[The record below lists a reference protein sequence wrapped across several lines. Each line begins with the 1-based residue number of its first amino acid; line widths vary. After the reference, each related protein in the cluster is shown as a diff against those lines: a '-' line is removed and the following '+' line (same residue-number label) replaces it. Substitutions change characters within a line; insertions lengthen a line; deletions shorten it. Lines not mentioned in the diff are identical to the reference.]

1 MIQVE
6 LYKNEL
12 SQKTEELVASVR
24 DAINAVEVPADTV
37 SKTNSD
43 EKEEGFSL
51 KKLKKLGKW
60 VTSLFKKKSPKE
72 DYESKSRLSRSYGQ
86 TANELFKEIERIHK
100 ENSTKW
106 SEFIELQRQKL
117 NAEIK
122 SSGLEEALQTKMLD
136 SQISNSVL
144 RFKVID
150 ELSVLNDLGRKG
162 ESKAFEEYK
171 EGFFNRYRAA
181 VDDAKKI
188 QFEIYDKLQ

>member
-24 DAINAVEVPADTV
+24 DAINAVEVLTDTV

-51 KKLKKLGKW
+51 KKAIKW
-60 VTSLFKKKSPKE
+60 FTSFKKKSPKE

-171 EGFFNRYRAA
+171 EGFLNRYRVA
-181 VDDAKKI
+181 VEDAKKI

>member
-24 DAINAVEVPADTV
+24 DAINAVEVPTDTV

-43 EKEEGFSL
+43 EKEEGFFS
-51 KKLKKLGKW
+51 KFIKLKWL
-60 VTSLFKKKSPKE
+60 TSFKKKSPKE

-171 EGFFNRYRAA
+171 EGFLNRYRVA
-181 VDDAKKI
+181 VEDAKKI

>member
-24 DAINAVEVPADTV
+24 DAINAVEVPTDTV

-43 EKEEGFSL
+43 EKEEGFFL
-51 KKLKKLGKW
+51 KLGKKML
-60 VTSLFKKKSPKE
+60 SFFKKKSPKE

-106 SEFIELQRQKL
+106 SEFIESQRQKL

-162 ESKAFEEYK
+162 DSKAFEEYK
-171 EGFFNRYRAA
+171 EGFLNRYRAA
-181 VDDAKKI
+181 VKDAKKI

>member
-1 MIQVE
+1 MIQVK

-12 SQKTEELVASVR
+12 SKKTEELVASVR
-24 DAINAVEVPADTV
+24 DAINAVEVPTDTV

-43 EKEEGFSL
+43 EKEEGIS
-51 KKLKKLGKW
+51 LKKLGKW
-60 VTSLFKKKSPKE
+60 FTSLFKKKSPKE

-106 SEFIELQRQKL
+106 SEFIESQRQKL

-122 SSGLEEALQTKMLD
+122 SLGLEEALQTKMLD

-162 ESKAFEEYK
+162 DSKAFGEYK
-171 EGFFNRYRAA
+171 
-181 VDDAKKI
+181 
-188 QFEIYDKLQ
+188 